1 MVRRILVFLLAL
13 VVLGVVIGVVFR
25 SRWRMP
31 QAAHEVA
38 QKATDSA
45 TTGKVKVALALSK
58 RLSAYDISVDTHD
71 GIVTLTGRVPSEI
84 DRELAA
90 NVTKDT
96 VGVSQVNNQLEVD
109 PGVTPSDAGARE
121 SARVADLEI
130 RADLQE
136 RLSSSEQ
143 LKGQNIQISVENRVV
158 TLSGQVE
165 TPQQKT
171 GAEQLARSVSN
182 VSSVVNNLTVA
193 RPSAPQSEV
202 PGVSENATKD
212 RELSRQVLFAL
223 FSEREYFSDVG
234 AIRAEGQNGMVTLA
248 GTVASRA
255 EKALAERIA
264 RDVSGVRS
272 VNNQLTV
279 ATQPTPA
286 PGRRSGK

>member
-13 VVLGVVIGVVFR
+13 VVLGVVIGIVFR

-38 QKATDSA
+38 QTATDSA

-58 RLSAYDISVDTHD
+58 RLSAYDIKVDTHD

-90 NVTKDT
+90 NVTTDT
-96 VGVSQVNNQLEVD
+96 VGVSQVNNQLQVD
-109 PGVTPSDAGARE
+109 PGVQPSDAGARE

-158 TLSGQVE
+158 MLSGQVE

-202 PGVSENATKD
+202 PGVSENAIKD

-234 AIRAEGQNGMVTLA
+234 AIRAEGQNGTVTLA

-272 VNNQLTV
+272 VDNQLTV
-279 ATQPTPA
+279 APQPTTT
-286 PGRRSGK
+286 PGRRTGK